1 MLRDKDMIADILH
14 PGWTFV
20 PTMPQFV
27 LPLLAALM
35 AVLTLRWLFR
45 SAVEAMSRWVE
56 TLMGGSVTY
65 MPTEQVL
72 APEPPRASA
81 VQPSPAE

>member
-1 MLRDKDMIADILH
+1 MIADILH
-14 PGWTFV
+14 SGWTFV

-27 LPLLAALM
+27 LPLLAALV

-45 SAVEAMSRWVE
+45 STVEAMSRFVE
-56 TLMGGSVTY
+56 SLVGGPATY
-65 MPTEQVL
+65 MPAEPVS

-81 VQPSPAE
+81 MHPSPAE